1 MKLKNIRIDDLCG
14 FAVTDSEN
22 PRFTLETEN
31 ELENA
36 FISSYSLKVKSD
48 EAVLWQTE
56 EQSSTVDNIV
66 YGGRALLPCTVYTVE
81 ATVCDN
87 YGNKAE
93 KTAEFE
99 TGFLS
104 GDFSAEWITKPN
116 YHVGFGKSPIPLVFK
131 RQFLLS
137 GKVKKARLY
146 STALG
151 IYSFTLCGKEI
162 SDDRFA
168 PGFTS
173 FEDRLQYQVYDIAPF
188 LEEKNEL
195 VFTVAGG
202 WAVGIFG
209 LNRSNKLG
217 ADRLAL
223 KALVQIEYD
232 DGRKDEIKTDE
243 SWLVTA
249 DGPVRDVSFYNGEIF
264 DATKTLSKAIF
275 ENAEKE
281 KPRISPRLVAS
292 YGKFAKIIETLEPKE
307 IQKSQNGYIYD
318 FGQNCA
324 GVLELEIKGR
334 KGQRITARH
343 AEVLLNGELFTK
355 PLRSA
360 KAKLEYVCG
369 GEEETYCPKFT
380 FMGFRYAE
388 LCGIEPENV
397 KVRMKVISSIDE
409 ETGDFFCSNESIN
422 RLQKNIR
429 YSGFSNFLEIPT
441 DCPQRDERLGWTG
454 DISVF
459 ASTACFNF
467 NMNRFLRKWLIDV
480 KAQQTKDGGIP
491 VVVPRVKH
499 FGGTKITAGW
509 SDCVFL
515 VPWALYQN
523 SGDKTILEK
532 FYPMM
537 KRYLSGVEK
546 KAAAFSSG
554 EDRYIWSHGF
564 SYGDWCAPNE
574 NQKQW
579 MAKKKWISTAYYAND
594 CALASKIATI
604 LGFEEEAKA
613 FQEKRKCIEN
623 AYRNVFTD
631 KKGTLKNEFQTAYV
645 CPLYFGMVSGEERKK
660 YAENLLRLV
669 KEADNHL
676 STGFLGTPYLLFALS
691 DNGYINEA
699 YDLLLQDTVPSWL
712 YEVKAGGTSIWER
725 WDALRPD
732 GTVNLGKDPG
742 SGLVNAVGGGMVS
755 FNHYANGAVGDW
767 LYRRVAGLEAIEP
780 GYKKFKV
787 APLVGG
793 GLTSVSCFKK
803 LSSGTIKINWNFE
816 NGVFVLSINVPF
828 NTSAVITLPDG
839 KSFEVSSGKY
849 VYSVEM

>member
-66 YGGRALLPCTVYTVE
+66 YGGRTLLPCTVYTVE

-104 GDFSAEWITKPN
+104 GDFPAEWITKPN
-116 YHVGFGKSPIPLVFK
+116 YHVGFRKSPIPLVFK

-146 STALG
+146 STAFG

-380 FMGFRYAE
+380 LMGFRYAE

-397 KVRMKVISSIDE
+397 KI
-409 ETGDFFCSNESIN
+409 
-422 RLQKNIR
+422 
-429 YSGFSNFLEIPT
+429 
-441 DCPQRDERLGWTG
+441 
-454 DISVF
+454 
-459 ASTACFNF
+459 
-467 NMNRFLRKWLIDV
+467 
-480 KAQQTKDGGIP
+480 
-491 VVVPRVKH
+491 
-499 FGGTKITAGW
+499 
-509 SDCVFL
+509 
-515 VPWALYQN
+515 
-523 SGDKTILEK
+523 
-532 FYPMM
+532 
-537 KRYLSGVEK
+537 
-546 KAAAFSSG
+546 
-554 EDRYIWSHGF
+554 
-564 SYGDWCAPNE
+564 
-574 NQKQW
+574 
-579 MAKKKWISTAYYAND
+579 
-594 CALASKIATI
+594 
-604 LGFEEEAKA
+604 
-613 FQEKRKCIEN
+613 
-623 AYRNVFTD
+623 
-631 KKGTLKNEFQTAYV
+631 
-645 CPLYFGMVSGEERKK
+645 
-660 YAENLLRLV
+660 
-669 KEADNHL
+669 
-676 STGFLGTPYLLFALS
+676 
-691 DNGYINEA
+691 
-699 YDLLLQDTVPSWL
+699 
-712 YEVKAGGTSIWER
+712 
-725 WDALRPD
+725 
-732 GTVNLGKDPG
+732 
-742 SGLVNAVGGGMVS
+742 
-755 FNHYANGAVGDW
+755 
-767 LYRRVAGLEAIEP
+767 
-780 GYKKFKV
+780 
-787 APLVGG
+787 
-793 GLTSVSCFKK
+793 
-803 LSSGTIKINWNFE
+803 
-816 NGVFVLSINVPF
+816 
-828 NTSAVITLPDG
+828 
-839 KSFEVSSGKY
+839 
-849 VYSVEM
+849 

>member
-146 STALG
+146 STAFG

-409 ETGDFFCSNESIN
+409 ETGDFFCSNESVN

-454 DISVF
+454 TSPF
-459 ASTACFNF
+459 
-467 NMNRFLRKWLIDV
+467 
-480 KAQQTKDGGIP
+480 
-491 VVVPRVKH
+491 
-499 FGGTKITAGW
+499 
-509 SDCVFL
+509 
-515 VPWALYQN
+515 
-523 SGDKTILEK
+523 
-532 FYPMM
+532 
-537 KRYLSGVEK
+537 
-546 KAAAFSSG
+546 
-554 EDRYIWSHGF
+554 
-564 SYGDWCAPNE
+564 
-574 NQKQW
+574 
-579 MAKKKWISTAYYAND
+579 
-594 CALASKIATI
+594 
-604 LGFEEEAKA
+604 
-613 FQEKRKCIEN
+613 
-623 AYRNVFTD
+623 
-631 KKGTLKNEFQTAYV
+631 
-645 CPLYFGMVSGEERKK
+645 
-660 YAENLLRLV
+660 LLRRRV
-669 KEADNHL
+669 
-676 STGFLGTPYLLFALS
+676 S
-691 DNGYINEA
+691 
-699 YDLLLQDTVPSWL
+699 
-712 YEVKAGGTSIWER
+712 TSI
-725 WDALRPD
+725 
-732 GTVNLGKDPG
+732 
-742 SGLVNAVGGGMVS
+742 
-755 FNHYANGAVGDW
+755 
-767 LYRRVAGLEAIEP
+767 
-780 GYKKFKV
+780 
-787 APLVGG
+787 
-793 GLTSVSCFKK
+793 
-803 LSSGTIKINWNFE
+803 
-816 NGVFVLSINVPF
+816 
-828 NTSAVITLPDG
+828 
-839 KSFEVSSGKY
+839 
-849 VYSVEM
+849 

>member
-116 YHVGFGKSPIPLVFK
+116 YHVGFRKSPIPLVFK

-146 STALG
+146 STAFG

-318 FGQNCA
+318 FGQNC
-324 GVLELEIKGR
+324 
-334 KGQRITARH
+334 GQRCTQIAGCLDDILIQFHHRIVYRQNHKRQIIINHANNNRH
-343 AEVLLNGELFTK
+343 IGIRQILSRQ
-355 PLRSA
+355 PQ
-360 KAKLEYVCG
+360 Y
-369 GEEETYCPKFT
+369 PKD
-380 FMGFRYAE
+380 
-388 LCGIEPENV
+388 C
-397 KVRMKVISSIDE
+397 
-409 ETGDFFCSNESIN
+409 IN
-422 RLQKNIR
+422 
-429 YSGFSNFLEIPT
+429 
-441 DCPQRDERLGWTG
+441 
-454 DISVF
+454 
-459 ASTACFNF
+459 
-467 NMNRFLRKWLIDV
+467 
-480 KAQQTKDGGIP
+480 
-491 VVVPRVKH
+491 
-499 FGGTKITAGW
+499 
-509 SDCVFL
+509 
-515 VPWALYQN
+515 N
-523 SGDKTILEK
+523 S
-532 FYPMM
+532 
-537 KRYLSGVEK
+537 
-546 KAAAFSSG
+546 
-554 EDRYIWSHGF
+554 
-564 SYGDWCAPNE
+564 
-574 NQKQW
+574 
-579 MAKKKWISTAYYAND
+579 
-594 CALASKIATI
+594 
-604 LGFEEEAKA
+604 
-613 FQEKRKCIEN
+613 
-623 AYRNVFTD
+623 
-631 KKGTLKNEFQTAYV
+631 
-645 CPLYFGMVSGEERKK
+645 VSGQQQLPGHNTQYKVYPHRK
-660 YAENLLRLV
+660 NH
-669 KEADNHL
+669 DNSHQ
-676 STGFLGTPYLLFALS
+676 SFFS
-691 DNGYINEA
+691 DVQFPQYHSQRIGQQKT
-699 YDLLLQDTVPSWL
+699 DHCTQ
-712 YEVKAGGTSIWER
+712 
-725 WDALRPD
+725 
-732 GTVNLGKDPG
+732 
-742 SGLVNAVGGGMVS
+742 
-755 FNHYANGAVGDW
+755 
-767 LYRRVAGLEAIEP
+767 
-780 GYKKFKV
+780 
-787 APLVGG
+787 
-793 GLTSVSCFKK
+793 
-803 LSSGTIKINWNFE
+803 
-816 NGVFVLSINVPF
+816 
-828 NTSAVITLPDG
+828 
-839 KSFEVSSGKY
+839 
-849 VYSVEM
+849 